1 VEAIEIDSDE
11 KCGRIAGNF
20 DRHMDAAICDAG
32 CIAGKKG
39 HIPRFHY
46 SLLEATGCCHGGV
59 FGGNTQITNLTD
71 THKKQ
76 EMTTRRTS
84 SQKEY
89 IFQNNICF
97 NSSDYVS
104 SFGHSLES
112 ISPDLS
118 SAD

>member
-1 VEAIEIDSDE
+1 MEAIEIDGDE

-59 FGGNTQITNLTD
+59 FGGNTQITNLKSHRHAQETRND
-71 THKKQ
+71 DETHIITKGIHFSKQ
-76 EMTTRRTS
+76 
-84 SQKEY
+84 Y
-89 IFQNNICF
+89 LF
-97 NSSDYVS
+97 
-104 SFGHSLES
+104 
-112 ISPDLS
+112 
-118 SAD
+118 